1 MSKRVLPEEDLLLE
15 EFDNISLD
23 EGRSLRVSLIKAILG
38 ESLIIVITFMNIL
51 SCYSGQTP
59 ILTLLRVP
67 EEVELEPS
75 EAVSEHGGEEGGLEE
90 HPPAKRQLEASF
102 ILVNVEINIILN
114 KY

>member
-1 MSKRVLPEEDLLLE
+1 MSRRVLPEEDLVLE

-23 EGRSLRVSLIKAILG
+23 EGRSLRVNLIKAILG

-75 EAVSEHGGEEGGLEE
+75 EAVSEHGGEEGG
-90 HPPAKRQLEASF
+90 
-102 ILVNVEINIILN
+102 
-114 KY
+114 

>member
-1 MSKRVLPEEDLLLE
+1 LSRRVLPEEDLVLE

-23 EGRSLRVSLIKAILG
+23 EGRSLRISLIKAIL
-38 ESLIIVITFMNIL
+38 
-51 SCYSGQTP
+51 GQTP

-102 ILVNVEINIILN
+102 ILVNVD
-114 KY
+114 